1 MLDSSS
7 TIRVQTCAR
16 PDQACHHRLR
26 QAHGRQAEQG
36 RSCRVCH
43 RGECQVV
50 DDGVQERPQERLPDV
65 IDASTEGIHQAV
77 SLANAKRLEALAC
90 SALRVS
96 S

>member
-1 MLDSSS
+1 M
-7 TIRVQTCAR
+7 RVPTCAR

-26 QAHGRQAEQG
+26 QAHGRQAERG
-36 RSCRVCH
+36 RSCGVGH

-50 DDGVQERPQERLPDV
+50 DDGDQERPQERLPNV
-65 IDASTEGIHQAV
+65 IDASTKGIHQAV

-90 SALRVS
+90 SVLGVS